1 MFQIK
6 NKLNDIVTTLMNQS
20 PEDMQDE
27 IEALKKK
34 TEQNREMARAARD
47 AADSALDNTPDTQTV
62 SFKLTRTG

>member
-34 TEQNREMARAARD
+34 TEQNREMTRAARD